1 MTDRVDFETRLE
13 ERLRARAA
21 LASRPFDA
29 AVIARQVVSVDG
41 RRRRIGR
48 LEWPST
54 RPALGWVVVA
64 LLLLAIALL
73 GAVAGIG
80 ALLRERPALLPSV
93 VSNGWIA
100 YSTDGRTPGST
111 DRTTGSDIYLVRE
124 GVEPRLVAGRDGGTI
139 RNICPAFSPDG
150 GRLAYGIDGGAGRV
164 LVVLGVDPDGVI
176 TNTVRIP
183 VPGPGWSTVCPRWSS
198 DSQRVAYL
206 DPGGVVVRG
215 LDGSAPAGASGDPR
229 VTDFG
234 LERKF
239 SDPLLSPGRDR
250 IARLS
255 VGGND
260 CQLLVTRPDGTAAHV
275 IALSFCPFA
284 MPAWSPDGQQVLL
297 LEDVSGT
304 DFTMHAIGVDSALEV
319 TIVSMVRTNGA
330 RSWPGWGDVT
340 WQPVYR

>member
-1 MTDRVDFETRLE
+1 MNDRVDFETRLE
-13 ERLRARAA
+13 ERVRARAA

-29 AVIARQVVSVDG
+29 AEIARKVVAVKG
-41 RRRRIGR
+41 RRRSIGW
-48 LEWPST
+48 LAWPSQ
-54 RPALGWVVVA
+54 RRALGWVVVA
-64 LLLLAIALL
+64 LLLTIALL

-80 ALLRERPALLPSV
+80 ALLRERLPWLPAV

-124 GVEPRLVAGRDGGTI
+124 GVEPRLIAGRDGGRI
-139 RNICPAFSPDG
+139 RNVCPAFSPDG
-150 GRLAYGIDGGAGRV
+150 HRLAYGIDGGTGRV
-164 LVVLGVDPDGVI
+164 LVVLGVEPDGVI
-176 TNTVRIP
+176 TDTVRIA
-183 VPGPGWSTVCPRWSS
+183 VPGPGSTVCPRWSS

-206 DPGGVVVRG
+206 DRGIVVVRG
-215 LDGSAPAGASGDPR
+215 LDGSMPASVAGDLR

-234 LERKF
+234 LERQ
-239 SDPLLSPGRDR
+239 SNDPLLSPGGDR
-250 IARLS
+250 VARLS
-255 VGGND
+255 VRGND
-260 CQLLVTRPDGTAAHV
+260 CQLVVSRPDGTAARV
-275 IALSFCPFA
+275 IPLSFCPFA
-284 MPAWSPDGQQVLL
+284 MPAWSPDGHQVLL

-304 DFTMHAIGVDSALEV
+304 DFTMHAIGVDSPLEV